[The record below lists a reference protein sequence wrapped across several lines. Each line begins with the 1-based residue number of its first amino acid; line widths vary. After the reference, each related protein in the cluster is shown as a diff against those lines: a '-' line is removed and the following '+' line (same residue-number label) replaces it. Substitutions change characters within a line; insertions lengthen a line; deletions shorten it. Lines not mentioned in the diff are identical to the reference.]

1 MISLQSYIPDL
12 LGKLFIPIFLRALQ
26 FPAATLRKCSPM
38 MICNCLT
45 IFTDR
50 FICRM
55 IMMSYAA
62 RLELLFLLHQS
73 AVWVRDLRSW
83 GKHAFVFVKLK

>member
-1 MISLQSYIPDL
+1 
-12 LGKLFIPIFLRALQ
+12 
-26 FPAATLRKCSPM
+26 
-38 MICNCLT
+38 
-45 IFTDR
+45 
-50 FICRM
+50 
-55 IMMSYAA
+55 MMSYAA